1 MVRTCLFLKVEVDHD
16 EHDTAEQLAGELCRR
31 IVKFPG
37 VRLAELSSS
46 YPVAPTE
53 GEPGPPAT
61 SS

>member
-1 MVRTCLFLKVEVDHD
+1 MVRTCLFLKLEVDHD
-16 EHDTAEQLAGELCRR
+16 EHETAEQLAGEICRR
-31 IVKFPG
+31 LRKFHG

-46 YPVAPTE
+46 YSVAQTE

>member
-1 MVRTCLFLKVEVDHD
+1 
-16 EHDTAEQLAGELCRR
+16 LAGEICRR
-31 IVKFPG
+31 IRKFHG

-46 YPVAPTE
+46 YSVAQTE

>member
-1 MVRTCLFLKVEVDHD
+1 MARTCLFLKVEVEHD
-16 EHDTAEQLAGELCRR
+16 EHETAEQLAGEICRR
-31 IVKFPG
+31 LLKVHG

-46 YPVAPTE
+46 YSVAQTE